1 MATINAS
8 EISLDSSLE
17 QFKEQFNT
25 LRTDVAGVT
34 ANSLV
39 EDAGGVLVFEGAT
52 DDAFETTLTV
62 VDPTADRTVSLP
74 NATDTLVGKNTT
86 DILTN
91 KTIDLAVN
99 TITGSTAS
107 FNTALSDG
115 SFATLAGSETLT
127 NKTLT
132 TPVISSI
139 SNTGT
144 LTLPTSTDTLVG
156 RATTDTLTN
165 KTLTSPVISSISNS
179 GTLTLPTSTDTLVG
193 RATTDTLTNKT
204 LTSPVISSISNTGTL
219 TLPTSTDTLVGRA
232 TTDTLTNKTID
243 SASNTLTLDLGEGT
257 LTGTT
262 AQFNSALS
270 DGSFATLAGTETLSN
285 KTITSP
291 TVSGL
296 TLSDA
301 SIVIEGATDNAF
313 ETTLT
318 VTDPTADRTITFKDA
333 SGTVAFTTD
342 NVSSATLAST
352 VTVSDSTANTNFPVV
367 FHDESN
373 GLLDDTGAL
382 RYNPSTGTL
391 LVPNLQVAGTTT
403 QVDTVTMEAANAIVF
418 EGATADDFETT
429 LTITDPTADRT
440 ITLQNAS
447 GTVAFLTDNVAS
459 ATALETARTIAGQS
473 FDGTANITI
482 ASTDLSNSSSITLN
496 TATQTLTNKT
506 LTAPVIS
513 SISNTGTLTLPTST
527 GTVALTSDITLSTLS
542 VTASAA
548 ELNYNDITTLGTVQ
562 ASKTV
567 TADAS
572 GNVLFTD
579 SDELRFGTSS
589 DLSIYHDAS
598 NSYIIDSGTGNL
610 FIGGDS
616 DVKITNAAGTEN
628 KAVFTT
634 DGAAEL
640 YYDNSKKIE
649 TTSAGVTITG
659 TVTVTSPGNSLLIKN
674 SAGTTL
680 KQVNGV

>member
-1 MATINAS
+1 MATVNAT
-8 EISLDSSLE
+8 ELSLDSSLE
-17 QFKEQFNT
+17 EFKEQFNT
-25 LRTDVAGVT
+25 LRTDLVGVT
-34 ANSLV
+34 YTSLI
-39 EDAGGVLVFEGAT
+39 EDAGGVIIFEGST
-52 DDAFETTLTV
+52 DDDFETTFGV
-62 VDPTADRTVSLP
+62 IDPTADRTINLP
-74 NATDTLVGKNTT
+74 DADGLLITT
-86 DILTN
+86 DSTSTLTN
-91 KTIDLAVN
+91 KTVN
-99 TITGSTAS
+99 LSSNTLTGTTAQ
-107 FNTALSDG
+107 FNVALSDG
-115 SFATLAGSETLT
+115 SFATLAGTETLT

-139 SNTGT
+139 SNSGT

-204 LTSPVISSISNTGTL
+204 LTSPVISTISNTGTL
-219 TLPTSTDTLVGRA
+219 TLPTST
-232 TTDTLTNKTID
+232 
-243 SASNTLTLDLGEGT
+243 GT
-257 LTGTT
+257 L
-262 AQFNSALS
+262 AL
-270 DGSFATLAGTETLSN
+270 
-285 KTITSP
+285 TS
-291 TVSGL
+291 
-296 TLSDA
+296 
-301 SIVIEGATDNAF
+301 
-313 ETTLT
+313 
-318 VTDPTADRTITFKDA
+318 
-333 SGTVAFTTD
+333 D
-342 NVSSATLAST
+342 NVASATLAST
-352 VTVSDSTANTNFPVV
+352 VTVSDSTANTNFPIV
-367 FHDESN
+367 FHNESN

-391 LVPNLQVAGTTT
+391 LAPNLVVAGTTT
-403 QVDTVTMEAANAIVF
+403 TVNTVTMEAANAIVF
-418 EGATADDFETT
+418 EGATANDFETT

-440 ITLQNAS
+440 ITMPDA
-447 GTVAFLTDNVAS
+447 
-459 ATALETARTIAGQS
+459 
-473 FDGTANITI
+473 
-482 ASTDLSNSSSITLN
+482 
-496 TATQTLTNKT
+496 
-506 LTAPVIS
+506 
-513 SISNTGTLTLPTST
+513 TGTM
-527 GTVALTSDITLSTLS
+527 ALTSDITLSTIG